1 MDRAWRK
8 RAVVCGFGMAA
19 LWGIIAAASHHTAVA
34 TDWLTGAGNRA
45 AFRRA
50 LERKRPAGGLVLA
63 KLWGMER
70 VNQTMG
76 YRAGDETIAHA
87 AESLRLVCGAGSV
100 LYRIGGRTFVVV
112 LPKGNGP
119 APDQAAARSV
129 QAYGAGQAGER
140 LMVSWAEG
148 PGTVQRLFRQA
159 DTRLRQAL

>member
-1 MDRAWRK
+1 MDGAWRK
-8 RAVVCGFGMAA
+8 RAVVCGLGMAA
-19 LWGIIAAASHHTAVA
+19 LWGICAITSRHTTVA

-70 VNQTMG
+70 LNQVMG
-76 YRAGDETIAHA
+76 YRAGDEALTHA
-87 AESLRLVCGAGSV
+87 AESLRLVCGAGSN

-112 LPKGNGP
+112 LSGGNSP
-119 APDQAAARSV
+119 APNQAAARSA